1 MPPITELNVQI
12 IAYTQ
17 AFVRFAIIIGIKI
30 MSGGIGKRKLSKNEI
45 IARNHGAFG

>member
-45 IARNHGAFG
+45 IARNQGALG